1 MQTKLAIL
9 QGHMAA
15 GDWKAALCLAGS
27 WPDACDAV
35 RKGREGIMRPD
46 FQRQL
51 GRDPEALVEAGKAA
65 LQARFAPGR
74 SGAEIR
80 AAKEAVK
87 PAIAKRRAGR

>member
-1 MQTKLAIL
+1 MKTKLAQL
-9 QGHMAA
+9 QAMMAA
-15 GDWKAALCLAGS
+15 EDWKGALCLAGS

-51 GRDPEALVEAGKAA
+51 QRDPDALVAAGIEALK
-65 LQARFAPGR
+65 ARFAPGR

-80 AAKEAVK
+80 AAKDAVK
-87 PAIAKRRAGR
+87 PAIAKRRAGL

>member
-1 MQTKLAIL
+1 MQTKLAQL
-9 QGHMAA
+9 QAMMAA
-15 GDWKAALCLAGS
+15 EDWKAALCLAGS

-51 GRDPEALVEAGKAA
+51 QRDPDALVAAGIEALK
-65 LQARFAPGR
+65 ARFSAGR